1 MSETVYLIDPAPI
14 ERRRVADALA
24 GEPVTIETYDS
35 AEHFLGRVVAMP
47 SGCVLVPADLPGMGV
62 RALIEEIQRLDFALA
77 VVVIG
82 REPDLAVAV
91 ELVRAGAVDFLEH
104 PFSDRRL
111 RSAVRR
117 AIGANA

>member
-14 ERRRVADALA
+14 ELRRVADALA
-24 GEPVTIETYDS
+24 GESVTIETYDS

-47 SGCVLVPADLPGMGV
+47 SGCVLVPADLPGMGA
-62 RALIEEIQRLDFALA
+62 RALIEEIQRRDFALA